1 MLMDTSNAIGRIIGS
16 SLVLQK
22 LWEQPTTWFS
32 NRKSHI
38 KGLGLLF
45 GVSTKIVGTSKL
57 ILHPV
62 VQYMHVAMR
71 HRSLKLVLFN
81 HAVMTTRSL
90 TIILVCNT
98 QFLRKMVIFS
108 KKYLPKISSCFSSS
122 TSILVCLLSFVYVG
136 WVERVRY
143 HSDDV
148 KVNTLN
154 NSIWCSTP
162 NLSFALFPMTFSNFG
177 LYFHQKCS
185 VFGLCFFEKK
195 VVCIWSVM

>member
-22 LWEQPTTWFS
+22 LWEQRTWSS

-81 HAVMTTRSL
+81 HAVMTTWSL
-90 TIILVCNT
+90 KIILDCNT
-98 QFLRKMVIFS
+98 HFLK
-108 KKYLPKISSCFSSS
+108 
-122 TSILVCLLSFVYVG
+122 
-136 WVERVRY
+136 
-143 HSDDV
+143 
-148 KVNTLN
+148 
-154 NSIWCSTP
+154 
-162 NLSFALFPMTFSNFG
+162 
-177 LYFHQKCS
+177 
-185 VFGLCFFEKK
+185 
-195 VVCIWSVM
+195 